1 MRETIIGVFSV
12 VTVIV
17 AVLAFGLMRVTI
29 GDVSNK
35 GEAQRATMAAVAQLQ
50 VEGLLV
56 ERWLAGR
63 ANTEEVR
70 EPFKGGA
77 AKARAEAATT
87 LANTLEQ
94 TTKQEPTFAGV
105 RPNLIVL
112 FDTKGVT
119 LGRNGSTLMRGEDLG
134 KRHPAMVKSIVAG
147 NSGSSVWYDPEH
159 NEQLLASYA
168 PIREDGEV
176 IGGIVIGT
184 AFNDERL
191 QAIADTSAGGVGLY
205 AAVPKGDGLVV
216 AAKTATITPEM
227 TDKAAAALP
236 ALDAGQV
243 VALGDY
249 LAGYDAAAKTLGAY
263 GDGKQAVVVAV
274 NKLRTVGSFSS
285 LIWPFLGV
293 LVMGLLLTGV
303 AAHLMDNYVSQPISD
318 LEDGLLAVING
329 QTDIRF
335 ELEHKVLGGLV
346 FRINSLLNQLLGVQ
360 EDDTDDQ
367 GRPSTAPSS
376 SSFSA
381 ALNVDERMVS
391 LSADD
396 VADAAALRDE
406 APEDYYKRV
415 YDEYLAAKRAIG
427 DPVDHVR
434 FAQFSQRLKG
444 LEQQLMTKHGKPFRY
459 AVEAKGK
466 EVVFVAVPLA

>member
-1 MRETIIGVFSV
+1 MRETIIGVFAV
-12 VTVIV
+12 VTLAV

-35 GEAQRATMAAVAQLQ
+35 GDAQRAVTAAVAELQ

-56 ERWLAGR
+56 ERWLAGQ
-63 ANTEEVR
+63 ANTEQVR
-70 EPFKGGA
+70 EPFKAGA
-77 AKARAEAATT
+77 EKARAEAATT

-94 TTKQEPTFAGV
+94 ATKQEPTFAGV

-112 FDTKGVT
+112 FDAEGVT
-119 LGRNGSTLMRGEDLG
+119 LGRNGSTLMRGEKLG
-134 KRHPAMVKSIVAG
+134 ARHPEMTEAIKAG

-159 NEQLLASYA
+159 NIQLLASYA
-168 PIREDGEV
+168 PIREDGKV

-191 QAIADTSAGGVGLY
+191 EAISTNPDVGLF
-205 AAVPKGDGLVV
+205 AAVPKGEQLVV
-216 AAKTATITPEM
+216 AAKAGPITDEM
-227 TDKAAAALP
+227 TKKADAAKT

-243 VALGDY
+243 VALSGFMD
-249 LAGYDAAAKTLGAY
+249 GYDAAAKSLTAY
-263 GDGKQAVVVAV
+263 GDGKQGVVVAV
-274 NKLRTVGSFSS
+274 AEIKTVGGFGS
-285 LIWPFLGV
+285 LIGPFFGV
-293 LVMGLLLTGV
+293 LILGLILTAV
-303 AAHLMDNYVSQPISD
+303 AAHLIDNYISQPISD
-318 LEDGLLAVING
+318 LEDGLLTVING

-346 FRINSLLNQLLGVQ
+346 HRINSLLNQLLGVA
-360 EDDTDDQ
+360 EDDTDEQ

-376 SSFSA
+376 SSFTA
-381 ALNVDERMVS
+381 ALNVDERMAS
-391 LSADD
+391 LSLND
-396 VADAAALRDE
+396 VADAAKLRDE
-406 APEDYYKRV
+406 APEDYYKRIF
-415 YDEYLAAKRAIG
+415 DEYLAAKRSMG

-434 FAQFSQRLKG
+434 FQQFQNRIRG

-459 AVEAKGK
+459 QVEAKGK

>member
-12 VTVIV
+12 VTLAVT
-17 AVLAFGLMRVTI
+17 VLAFGLMRVTI

-35 GEAQRATMAAVAQLQ
+35 GDAQRAVTAAVAELQ

-56 ERWLAGR
+56 ERWLAGQ
-63 ANTEEVR
+63 ANTEAVR
-70 EPFKGGA
+70 EPFKAGA
-77 AKARAEAATT
+77 EKARSEAATT

-94 TTKQEPTFAGV
+94 ATKQEATFAGV

-112 FDTKGVT
+112 FDDEGVT
-119 LGRNGSTLMRGEDLG
+119 LGRNGSTLMRGEKLG
-134 KRHPAMVKSIVAG
+134 ARHPEMIETIKAG

-159 NEQLLASYA
+159 NTQLLASYA

-176 IGGIVIGT
+176 IGGIAVGT

-191 QAIADTSAGGVGLY
+191 EAKSTNPDVGLF
-205 AAVPKGDGLVV
+205 AAVPKGEGLVV
-216 AAKTATITPEM
+216 AAKTGPITDAM
-227 TDKAAAALP
+227 TEKADAAKT

-243 VALGDY
+243 VALSGFMD
-249 LAGYDAAAKTLGAY
+249 GYDAAAKSLAAY

-274 NKLRTVGSFSS
+274 AEIKTVGSFRS
-285 LIWPFLGV
+285 LIGPFFGV
-293 LVMGLLLTGV
+293 LILGLILTAV
-303 AAHLMDNYVSQPISD
+303 AAHLIDNYISQPISD
-318 LEDGLLAVING
+318 LEDGLLTVING

-346 FRINSLLNQLLGVQ
+346 HRINSLLNQLLGVA
-360 EDDTDDQ
+360 EDDTDEQ

-376 SSFSA
+376 SSFTA

-391 LSADD
+391 LSLED

-406 APEDYYKRV
+406 APEDYYKRIF
-415 YDEYLAAKRAIG
+415 DEYLAAKRSMG
-427 DPVDHVR
+427 DPVDHIR
-434 FAQFSQRLKG
+434 FQQFQNRIKG

-459 AVEAKGK
+459 QVEAKGK